1 MYANRLISAE
11 KPLGF
16 FHMYRREPRHQLSF
30 EDFFLPFG
38 GKLSGDNRWIKLAEL
53 IPWDDLEDDYASQFC
68 KGFGAP
74 AKPFRMALGAL
85 IIKARLGLTDEELV
99 EQIKENPYLQFFIG
113 LEAFQYSAP
122 FDPSMMVYFRKRLP
136 ESVVNVCNERI
147 VRHGLNAI
155 RSEKHQDDED
165 GDNGS
170 SLPTSDQPTKPGSD
184 KPSSNQGT
192 LLIDATCVPADI
204 RYPTDLSLLNEA
216 REVTE
221 KLIDAMHPQIRK
233 CFGDKPRTHRK
244 KARQQFLA
252 VAKKKR
258 PRINKI
264 RKGIQQ
270 QLGHLER
277 NLASIDALITCG
289 GCLLAAGRHWYRKL
303 LVVSE
308 LVRQQKI
315 LYRSDSRSIPDRIVS
330 LYQAH
335 IRPIVRGKARSSV
348 EFGAKISISVTGDG
362 FTFLDRL
369 SFTPY
374 NEGEDLKVQ
383 ARAYRRRYGHYPKV
397 ICADQIYR
405 TRSNRAFCQRHGIR
419 LSGPRL
425 GRPKND
431 RQLVAEEK
439 KQFADDQRQR
449 NAVEGKI
456 GQGKRRFGLA
466 LIREKLSIT
475 QGSTIALNVL
485 VMNLEKLLEL
495 LFVLFA
501 CWLQLLLALSAPWMS
516 EMALVSDQ
524 RAAA

>member
-1 MYANRLISAE
+1 
-11 KPLGF
+11 
-16 FHMYRREPRHQLSF
+16 MYRRGPRHQLSF

-38 GKLSGDNRWIKLAEL
+38 GQLSGDNRWIKLAQL

-113 LEAFQYSAP
+113 LEAFQTSAP
-122 FDPSMMVYFRKRLP
+122 FDPSLMVYFRRRLP
-136 ESVVNVCNERI
+136 ESVINDSNERI
-147 VRHGLNAI
+147 VRHGLNVI
-155 RSEKHQDDED
+155 RSAESQDDED
-165 GDNGS
+165 GDNDGDLTNS
-170 SLPTSDQPTKPGSD
+170 DLPVKPGSD
-184 KPSSNQGT
+184 NACSNQGS

-221 KLIDAMHPQIRK
+221 KLIDAMHPQVREPY
-233 CFGDKPRTHRK
+233 GDKPRTHRK

-258 PRINKI
+258 PRIAKI
-264 RKGIQQ
+264 RKAIQQ
-270 QLGHLER
+270 QLRHLQR
-277 NLASIDALITCG
+277 NLASIDALIACG
-289 GCLLAAGRHWYRKL
+289 ASLLAAGRHWYRKL

-308 LVRQQKI
+308 LVRQQNI
-315 LYRSDSRSIPDRIVS
+315 LYHSDSRSIPDRIVS

-335 IRPIVRGKARSSV
+335 IRPIVRGKARCNV

-362 FTFLDRL
+362 FAFLDRV
-369 SFTPY
+369 SFDPY
-374 NEGEDLKVQ
+374 NEGDDLKAQ

-405 TRSNRAFCQRHGIR
+405 TRANRAFCQRHGIR

-425 GRPKND
+425 GRPKTD
-431 RQLVAEEK
+431 PQLLAKEK
-439 KQFADDQRQR
+439 KQFLDDQRQR

-456 GQGKRRFGLA
+456 GQGKRRYGLD
-466 LIREKLSIT
+466 LIREKLSTT
-475 QGSTIALNVL
+475 QGSAIALNVL
-485 VMNLEKLLEL
+485 VMNLDKLLEL
-495 LFVLFA
+495 LFVLLA
-501 CWLQLLLALSAPWMS
+501 CWLQLVLARLASWGS
-516 EMALVSDQ
+516 
-524 RAAA
+524 RAAVLSEQPASA